1 MLVSSGIH
9 SEVYGPDSLSWGR
22 DISSAE
28 HLVSTHLCGQNHLL
42 LTKESVGPELFTEEA
57 KRSVVLAL
65 VRKVFQALAAVFK
78 TWTIVSW

>member
-9 SEVYGPDSLSWGR
+9 SEVYGPDNLSWER
-22 DISSAE
+22 VMSSAG
-28 HLVSTHLCGQNHLL
+28 HLVPPHLCGENHFLL
-42 LTKESVGPELFTEEA
+42 AKEPIGPELFTEEA

-78 TWTIVSW
+78 TWTIVRW